1 MNRENFMK
9 KEKSDLEIK
18 DKMRNII
25 EKNRIK
31 IYKSRTIFER
41 SIRDVKSHLIEP
53 VLNKIGWTT
62 SDPDFVSQKTSTSGI
77 EIPDYTF
84 NINGKDVMIV
94 KVITLRQTISDE
106 LSQLVRYC
114 TNHGIEYGI
123 LSDGNLWWL
132 FKVFDNGI
140 EKESS
145 YRIIWYIDVE
155 EDKIKEIEMRLK
167 TFSYHNFIDI
177 KEQIKNILLNE
188 VLETVLNTPHKTRDS
203 IIGRGKF
210 ELDMLGYN
218 IELNE
223 IDDFIKRKIEEM
235 INGTTK
241 EYNKP
246 IIHRVE

>member
-106 LSQLVRYC
+106 LSQLVRY
-114 TNHGIEYGI
+114 
-123 LSDGNLWWL
+123 
-132 FKVFDNGI
+132 
-140 EKESS
+140 
-145 YRIIWYIDVE
+145 
-155 EDKIKEIEMRLK
+155 
-167 TFSYHNFIDI
+167 
-177 KEQIKNILLNE
+177 
-188 VLETVLNTPHKTRDS
+188 
-203 IIGRGKF
+203 
-210 ELDMLGYN
+210 
-218 IELNE
+218 
-223 IDDFIKRKIEEM
+223 
-235 INGTTK
+235 
-241 EYNKP
+241 
-246 IIHRVE
+246 